1 MRDIFICDKPKT
13 LELLDQLRLI
23 TGHSGLDTFPE
34 TVHALA
40 DLYESLLG
48 RVEHLEKTVQVLENR
63 SFRGGEL

>member
-13 LELLDQLRLI
+13 LELLDRLRLI
-23 TGHSGLDTFPE
+23 TDYSSLDTFPE

-48 RVEHLEKTVQVLENR
+48 RVERLEKIQELKSKYYE
-63 SFRGGEL
+63 GGEL